1 MCPVAKIMMLTATPI
16 GQTLAAITTQAT
28 TAAAT
33 ATTISFSIQARHPMA
48 MVCTAAFLGRA
59 VAMVAAA
66 TVARPTGR
74 QGRWVMAPGRLRVVH
89 QAAAV
94 AAALAA
100 AVAAVVAGVAVAKG
114 FLVSAPLFS

>member
-1 MCPVAKIMMLTATPI
+1 
-16 GQTLAAITTQAT
+16 
-28 TAAAT
+28 
-33 ATTISFSIQARHPMA
+33 
-48 MVCTAAFLGRA
+48 
-59 VAMVAAA
+59 
-66 TVARPTGR
+66 
-74 QGRWVMAPGRLRVVH
+74 VVH